1 MAAATPDEAMLQRV
15 LGVAKAAAQKAGDL
29 MRANKGA
36 VAVAHTKDGDK
47 DLVTVVDKQCED
59 VVRATIQ
66 EAFPDHAVLGE
77 ESVGSGSSASAAAL
91 ESFLSQEWL
100 WIVDPIDGTTNFVH
114 GIPASVVSI
123 GVAHQ
128 GTMVAGVV
136 LDPFREELF
145 SATAGG
151 GAHCNG
157 EPITVSAAEK
167 GLAQAVLAFGT
178 GHEAEMAQTMCAGA
192 GAVSPHCRS
201 VRSFGSAALHLSW
214 VACGRLTGFWEL
226 DLSSWD
232 VSAGGL
238 LVVEA
243 GGRISDTRGQP
254 YTLRTRD
261 MVATTGVG
269 DIHSGLLESLKS
281 AGAHVVPFAEGN
293 VLFPPEAKKRPR
305 QE

>member
-1 MAAATPDEAMLQRV
+1 MSSP
-15 LGVAKAAAQKAGDL
+15 AQ
-29 MRANKGA
+29 
-36 VAVAHTKDGDK
+36 
-47 DLVTVVDKQCED
+47 
-59 VVRATIQ
+59 
-66 EAFPDHAVLGE
+66 
-77 ESVGSGSSASAAAL
+77 
-91 ESFLSQEWL
+91 
-100 WIVDPIDGTTNFVH
+100 
-114 GIPASVVSI
+114 
-123 GVAHQ
+123 
-128 GTMVAGVV
+128 
-136 LDPFREELF
+136 
-145 SATAGG
+145 
-151 GAHCNG
+151 
-157 EPITVSAAEK
+157 
-167 GLAQAVLAFGT
+167 
-178 GHEAEMAQTMCAGA
+178 
-192 GAVSPHCRS
+192 
-201 VRSFGSAALHLSW
+201 
-214 VACGRLTGFWEL
+214 GFWEL